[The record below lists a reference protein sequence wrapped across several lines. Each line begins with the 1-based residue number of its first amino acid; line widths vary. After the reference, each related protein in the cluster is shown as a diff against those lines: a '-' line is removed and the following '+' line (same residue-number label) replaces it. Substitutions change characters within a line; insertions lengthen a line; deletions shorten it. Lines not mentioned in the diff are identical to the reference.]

1 MSDDKIVWRGRGLTL
16 KQHKSEIPWF
26 ILYCDDDYKE
36 FSQVP
41 RGLRVEIC
49 DILVEI
55 ENEMLEH
62 LSPTK
67 INIASFGNQYPKVH
81 WHIMARYENDSY
93 YPEPMWGQK
102 QREGS
107 VDISNIDKFIEKLQ
121 ITLIDRSLIDELD

>member
-1 MSDDKIVWRGRGLTL
+1 MSDDKVVWRGRGLTL
-16 KQHKSEIPWF
+16 KLHESEIPWF
-26 ILYCDDDYKE
+26 ILYCDESYRE

-41 RGLRVEIC
+41 RGLRIEIC

-55 ENEMLEH
+55 ESEMLEH

-67 INIASFGNQYPKVH
+67 INIASFGNHYPKVH

-93 YPEPMWGQK
+93 FPEPMWGEK

-107 VDISNIDKFIEKLQ
+107 IDISNLNSFIDKLR
-121 ITLIDRSLIDELD
+121 ITLIDRSLMDELD